1 MPCLSFQQGGLSE
14 KWLWSSQKKS
24 KLSAGYNGEQRD
36 RKRGSFVN
44 LRKKII
50 LIDEEYRLL
59 VITVEIRAAC
69 QLWRRRENG

>member
-24 KLSAGYNGEQRD
+24 KLSAGYNGEQRE

-44 LRKKII
+44 LRKKKNS
-50 LIDEEYRLL
+50 DS
-59 VITVEIRAAC
+59 
-69 QLWRRRENG
+69 